1 MEALTGLLGS
11 SAPFQEL
18 RRILHGRL
26 QRPEPSREP
35 IDVTG
40 LHGSA
45 HACLLATLRQALP
58 EETAALCVLPSQT
71 EARKL
76 HHDLVTFGLGAAGFY
91 PLLPDILGEGATDT
105 RKILRAERIEASDML
120 QRGGTVVTSIHAL
133 AQIIP
138 PVESVRENT
147 VHLSVGETHDFTQ
160 TVAVLTRVG
169 YRRVDTVELKGEFA
183 VRGGIMD
190 VFPLTHERPVRFEF
204 FGDEIESIRRFDET
218 TQRSTADL
226 KTVTLLPPRE
236 FVLTEEARTN
246 WLVRT
251 NEQYAENPSHK
262 LRAAIE
268 SLTEELFETGTL
280 SDVEE
285 HYPYLFPDGKPL
297 AASLPEGTLIYANE
311 PRWMERELT
320 RFFEKLTVLAED
332 ARSEGRVSVAPEAA
346 FVDYETTLAA
356 MRRLPMIRAAMSG
369 VEDGG
374 GERIAFGTQPI
385 VEQKGNLQRFL
396 AGVET
401 WTAEGYSVT
410 VVSESSSASDQMKEV
425 LQDHELMAP
434 NVALHTGWLSEGF
447 ESEALRQVV
456 IPQDAVF
463 GTQHRS
469 TQRQSRMRD
478 GRPLLSLVDMQEGD
492 YVVHVTHG
500 IGKYV
505 GIRRMEMGGE
515 QHDFLTI
522 QYSGAD
528 TLHIPTYN
536 INLIEKYIGPRGE
549 KGVALDRLGGV
560 SWGKVKSRVKKS
572 VEDLAEEL
580 LKLYAERDAAPGR
593 AFAPDTTWQK
603 EFEAAFPFDET
614 PDQLTAIDDV
624 KEDLERARPMDRL
637 ICGDV
642 GYGKTEVA
650 MRAVFK
656 VVMDGGQA
664 AILVPTT
671 VLAQQHFHT
680 LRDRFREFPVQT
692 RMLSRLTT
700 PEDSKLAL
708 EGLEKGTVDVVVGT
722 HRLLSKDIEFR
733 SLGLLVIDEEHRFG
747 VKQKERL
754 RQLKKQVDTVTLTAT
769 PIPRTLH
776 MAMTG
781 VRDLTVIT
789 TPPENRLPIDTQ
801 VMAYSPDMVREAI
814 QRELSRD
821 GQVFFVHNRVQGIE
835 SIAQN
840 IRGIVPQARVAVAH
854 GQMAERALED
864 VMLRF
869 IRHEYDVL
877 VCTTIIES
885 GLDIPNVN
893 TILVNRADALGLAQL
908 YQLRGRVGRSDRR
921 AYGYLFYPE
930 DRVMTEE
937 SQKRL
942 RVIEEFTELGSG
954 FKIALH
960 DMEIRGAGNLLGP
973 EQHGHIAAV
982 GYDLYCKLL
991 ENAIAER
998 KGEPVLEEIDTKITL
1013 PVSAFLPDEYV
1024 ADGAA
1029 KMALYKK
1036 MAAMDGS
1043 EGRAELEAEMRDR
1056 YGALP
1061 KSARALL
1068 DIALV
1073 KSRASRMGIVAITV
1087 NKDRLRVD
1095 FDEQRTDV
1103 DPERILALM
1112 QQRPQVRMAPPA
1124 SLICSMG
1131 SIATH
1136 DVFAVTFDILEAL
1149 APEGGVE
1156 VVADDAA

>member
-1 MEALTGLLGS
+1 MEALTELLGDS
-11 SAPFQEL
+11 VPFQEL

-26 QRPEPSREP
+26 RRSAPSLDP

-45 HACLLATLRQALP
+45 HACLLATLRQTLP
-58 EETAALCVLPSQT
+58 EDTAVVCVLPSQT

-76 HHDLVTFGLGAAGFY
+76 HHDLVTFGLGSAGFY
-91 PLLPDILGEGATDT
+91 PLLPDVLGEGATDT
-105 RKILRAERIEASDML
+105 RKILRAERIEACDAL
-120 QRGGTVVTSIHAL
+120 QRGGTVVTSIHAV
-133 AQIIP
+133 AQVIP
-138 PVESVRENT
+138 PLEIVRDNT
-147 VHLSVGETHDFTQ
+147 VRLSVGETHDFTQ

-183 VRGGIMD
+183 VRGGILD

-204 FGDEIESIRRFDET
+204 FGDEIESIRRFDES
-218 TQRSTADL
+218 TQRSIADL
-226 KTVTLLPPRE
+226 ATVTLLPPRE
-236 FVLTEEARTN
+236 FLLTEDAQTN

-268 SLTEELFETGTL
+268 SLTEELFDTGAL
-280 SDVEE
+280 SEVEE
-285 HYPYLFPDGKPL
+285 YYPFLFPDAAPL
-297 AASLPEGTLIYANE
+297 AASLPENTVIYANE

-320 RFFEKLTVLAED
+320 RFFDKLAQLAED
-332 ARSEGRVSVAPEAA
+332 KRNDGGLAAEPHAA
-346 FVDYETTLAA
+346 FADHASTMATIQH
-356 MRRLPMIRAAMSG
+356 LPMIRAEMASSG
-369 VEDGG
+369 GVGAID
-374 GERIAFGTQPI
+374 FGTRPI
-385 VEQKGNLQRFL
+385 VEQKGALQRFL
-396 AGVET
+396 TGAAAWAE
-401 WTAEGYSVT
+401 EGYSLT
-410 VVSESSSASDQMKEV
+410 VVSESSSASDQMREV
-425 LQDHELMAP
+425 LEDHDLMTP
-434 NVALHTGWLSEGF
+434 KVTLLTGWLSEGF
-447 ESEALRQVV
+447 EAEALRQVV
-456 IPQDAVF
+456 IPQDAIF

-469 TQRQSRMRD
+469 PQRQSRMRD
-478 GRPLLSLVDMQEGD
+478 GRPLLSLVDLQEGD
-492 YVVHVTHG
+492 YVVHVSHG
-500 IGKYV
+500 IGKYA
-505 GIRRMEMGGE
+505 GIKRLELAGE

-522 QYSGAD
+522 QYAGAD

-549 KGVALDRLGGV
+549 KGVAMDRLGGTA
-560 SWGKVKSRVKKS
+560 WGKLKSRVKKS
-572 VEDLAEEL
+572 VEDMADEL
-580 LKLYAERDAAPGR
+580 IKLYAEREGAPGR
-593 AFAPDTTWQK
+593 AFAPDTTWQT

-624 KEDLERARPMDRL
+624 KEDLERPRAMDRL

-656 VVMDGGQA
+656 VVMDGAQVV
-664 AILVPTT
+664 ILVPTT
-671 VLAQQHFHT
+671 VLAQQHFYT
-680 LRDRFREFPVQT
+680 LRERFREFPVQT

-700 PEDSKLAL
+700 PEDSRQAV

-722 HRLLSKDIEFR
+722 HRILSKGMKFR
-733 SLGLLVIDEEHRFG
+733 NLGLLVIDEEHRFG

-754 RQLKKQVDTVTLTAT
+754 RQLKKQVDTLTLTAT

-781 VRDLTVIT
+781 VRDLTVIN
-789 TPPENRLPIDTQ
+789 TPPENRLPIDTH
-801 VMAYSPDMVREAI
+801 VMAYSSDMVRESI
-814 QRELSRD
+814 LRELSRN
-821 GQVFFVHNRVQGIE
+821 GQAFFVHNRVQGIE

-840 IRGIVPQARVAVAH
+840 IQGLVPQARVAVAH
-854 GQMAERALED
+854 GQMGERELED
-864 VMLRF
+864 VMLKF

-885 GLDIPNVN
+885 GIDIPNVN
-893 TILVNRADALGLAQL
+893 TILINRADALGLAQL

-921 AYGYLFYPE
+921 AHGYLFYPE

-960 DMEIRGAGNLLGP
+960 DMEIRGAGNLLGA

-991 ENAIAER
+991 ENAVAER
-998 KGEPVLEEIDTKITL
+998 KGEPVIEDIDTKITL

-1036 MAAMDGS
+1036 MGAMDGRA
-1043 EGRAELEAEMRDR
+1043 GRDELEAEMRDR

-1061 KSARALL
+1061 EPARALL

-1073 KSRASRMGIVAITV
+1073 KSRAADLGITAIAV

-1095 FDEQRTDV
+1095 FDEQRAAV
-1103 DPERILALM
+1103 EPERILSLI
-1112 QQRPQVRMAPPA
+1112 QRRPGVRMTPPA
-1124 SLICSMG
+1124 TLICSVG
-1131 SIATH
+1131 SISTH
-1136 DVFAVTFDILEAL
+1136 DVFSLTFDILDAL
-1149 APEGGVE
+1149 SPEGAAE
-1156 VVADDAA
+1156 VATGDAA

>member
-1 MEALTGLLGS
+1 MEALTGLLRE
-11 SAPFQEL
+11 SAPFLEL
-18 RRILHGRL
+18 RRILHTRL
-26 QRPEPSREP
+26 GAAEPEPV
-35 IDVTG
+35 DVTG

-45 HACLLATLRQALP
+45 QACLLASLRQALP
-58 EETAALCVLPSQT
+58 EETAVLCVLPSQT

-76 HHDLVTFGLGAAGFY
+76 HHDLATFGLASAGFY

-105 RKILRAERIEASDML
+105 RKILRAERIEAADIL
-120 QRGGTVVTSIHAL
+120 HRGGTVVTSIHAL
-133 AQIIP
+133 AQKVP
-138 PVESVRENT
+138 PGSAVRENT
-147 VHLSVGETHDFTQ
+147 IRLSVGETHDFTQ
-160 TVAVLTRVG
+160 TVGVLNRVG

-218 TQRSTADL
+218 TQRSTVDL
-226 KTVTLLPPRE
+226 PTVTLLPPRE
-236 FVLTEEARTN
+236 FVLTEDARTN
-246 WLVRT
+246 WLVHT
-251 NEQYAENPSHK
+251 NEQYAANPSHK
-262 LRAAIE
+262 LRANME
-268 SLTEELFETGTL
+268 SLTEELFETGSL

-285 HYPYLFPDGKPL
+285 YYPLLFPDGEPL
-297 AASLPEGTLIYANE
+297 AASIPGGTLIYANE

-320 RFFEKLTVLAED
+320 RFADKLAQMAED
-332 ARSEGRVSVAPEAA
+332 AREEGRLAVAPEAA
-346 FVDYETTLAA
+346 FADHETTLSLIG
-356 MRRLPMIRAAMSG
+356 RLPMVRTEMSSAG
-369 VEDGG
+369 DVDG
-374 GERIAFGTQPI
+374 IAFGSGPI
-385 VEQKGNLQRFL
+385 VEEKGNLQRFL
-396 AGVET
+396 AGVEK
-401 WTAEGYSVT
+401 WTEEDYTVT
-410 VVSESSSASDQMKEV
+410 VVSESSSASDQMREV
-425 LQDHELMAP
+425 LRDHELMTP
-434 NVALHTGWLSEGF
+434 NVHLHTGWLSEGF
-447 ESEALRQVV
+447 AFEALRQVV

-469 TQRQSRMRD
+469 PQRQSKMRD
-478 GRPLLSLVDMQEGD
+478 GRPLLSLVDLQEGD

-500 IGKYV
+500 IGKYA
-505 GIRRMEMGGE
+505 GIKRLETAGE

-522 QYSGAD
+522 QYAGAD

-580 LKLYAERDAAPGR
+580 IKLYAERDGAPGR
-593 AFAPDTTWQK
+593 AFSADTTWQK

-614 PDQLTAIDDV
+614 PDQLTAIEEI
-624 KEDLERARPMDRL
+624 KEDLERPRPMDRL
-637 ICGDV
+637 VCGDV

-650 MRAVFK
+650 LRAVFK
-656 VVMDGGQA
+656 VVMDGAQV

-671 VLAQQHFHT
+671 VLAQQHFYT
-680 LRDRFREFPVQT
+680 LRERFREFPVQT
-692 RMLSRLTT
+692 RMLSRLTK
-700 PEDSKLAL
+700 PEDSKQAI

-722 HRLLSKDIEFR
+722 HRLLSKGLKFR
-733 SLGLLVIDEEHRFG
+733 NLGLLVIDEEHRFG

-754 RQLKKQVDTVTLTAT
+754 RQIKKQVDTVTLTAT

-801 VMAYSPDMVREAI
+801 VMAYSPDMVREAT
-814 QRELSRD
+814 QREMSRG

-840 IRGIVPQARVAVAH
+840 IQTIVPQARVAVAH
-854 GQMAERALED
+854 GQMGERDLED

-893 TILVNRADALGLAQL
+893 TILINRADALGLAQL

-991 ENAIAER
+991 EAAIAER
-998 KGEPVLEEIDTKITL
+998 KGEPVLEDIDTKITL
-1013 PVSAFLPDEYV
+1013 PVSAFLPDDYV
-1024 ADGAA
+1024 ADGST

-1036 MAAMDGS
+1036 MAAMDGPA
-1043 EGRAELEAEMRDR
+1043 GREELEAEMRDR

-1061 KSARALL
+1061 EPARALL
-1068 DIALV
+1068 DISLV
-1073 KSRASRMGIVAITV
+1073 KSRAARMGITAITV

-1103 DPERILALM
+1103 DPERILELM
-1112 QQRPQVRMAPPA
+1112 QRRPTVTMAPPA
-1124 SLICSMG
+1124 SLICPTGALS
-1131 SIATH
+1131 TQ
-1136 DVFAVTFDILEAL
+1136 DVFAVTFDILDAL
-1149 APEGGVE
+1149 APGNAGDIETS
-1156 VVADDAA
+1156 DAA